1 MPTKTTVAEFTAFY
15 NDPEVWANEAWYE
28 DATLSIDGKEVPD
41 ETDWS
46 TVPESLGAASTL
58 VINGGVLLRPKKKGS
73 MSNTDAFDFEA
84 VFKRWRKAQTTA
96 TVVASV
102 PKEKLDELKAFLKTI
117 GGKVE

>member
-73 MSNTDAFDFEA
+73 METDGLDFEA

-96 TVVASV
+96 TLAVTV
-102 PKEKLDELKAFLKTI
+102 PKDKLDELKAFVKAI